1 MNRIGSMLR
10 MAPTEPQPSLF
21 AQISRN
27 PIVDRAAPQIGS
39 LVQNRRGK
47 QRDRIMSATQ
57 RRNLIFRDN
66 SPEQIDFHEYIEE
79 DANIYKTQLDQMN
92 KEMEQPAMSCSSD
105 ESETE
110 ILKYEE
116 VKGKNNT
123 DTA

>member
-1 MNRIGSMLR
+1 MS
-10 MAPTEPQPSLF
+10 PTEPSLF

-27 PIVDRAAPQIGS
+27 PVVDRATPLIGD

-47 QRDRIMSATQ
+47 RDRIMSATSRKMNQ
-57 RRNLIFRDN
+57 LFRDN
-66 SPEQIDFHEYIEE
+66 SPEQLEDYHEE

-116 VKGKNNT
+116 VKGKGKNQ
-123 DTA
+123 DIGSA